1 MYCNDSGTHIHK
13 QEFAKALQ
21 IEETYQ
27 QSGPGN
33 ANRPTIT
40 ELHTKSQS
48 ILLSLFGHSDRVNF
62 EQFKQWITKHERA
75 TVLSRWLLLES
86 CVNLSTELETPTF
99 YQSLAGVTHLEEQD
113 IGDLEKTFWSLK
125 GLAKTGQL
133 DLESLAPLISPPVPL
148 SALNGVFSAFDE
160 NRDGHIDFKEL
171 CCGVSAACRGPN
183 VERSKCK
190 YSFLCSIQNEIG
202 TIFPIFFF
210 FLNLFFLSPYCQ
222 LSTLVCFKV
231 FDIDRDGVLNV
242 QEISEMINILLFVA
256 KESSNSTQMK
266 NMTYVQ
272 VFEELRERAN
282 ANKMLTKVTDAV
294 VVNNADAKDFTF
306 SLEDFMMWSVQSQSN
321 LLQPFMDLLFDV
333 CHVVLGLRPQCR
345 HLEHNIGN
353 LMMCCCFFIP
363 LQMIYILYAIDFSER
378 MVGT

>member
-1 MYCNDSGTHIHK
+1 MWNVYCNDSGTQIFK

-27 QSGPGN
+27 QPN
-33 ANRPTIT
+33 AVTPISSS
-40 ELHTKSQS
+40 ELQTKTQS

-62 EQFKQWITKHERA
+62 DQFKSWITKHERA

-148 SALNGVFSAFDE
+148 SALVGVFSAFDE

-190 YSFLCSIQNEIG
+190 L
-202 TIFPIFFF
+202 
-210 FLNLFFLSPYCQ
+210 
-222 LSTLVCFKV
+222 
-231 FDIDRDGVLNV
+231 
-242 QEISEMINILLFVA
+242 
-256 KESSNSTQMK
+256 
-266 NMTYVQ
+266 
-272 VFEELRERAN
+272 
-282 ANKMLTKVTDAV
+282 
-294 VVNNADAKDFTF
+294 
-306 SLEDFMMWSVQSQSN
+306 
-321 LLQPFMDLLFDV
+321 
-333 CHVVLGLRPQCR
+333 
-345 HLEHNIGN
+345 
-353 LMMCCCFFIP
+353 
-363 LQMIYILYAIDFSER
+363 
-378 MVGT
+378 